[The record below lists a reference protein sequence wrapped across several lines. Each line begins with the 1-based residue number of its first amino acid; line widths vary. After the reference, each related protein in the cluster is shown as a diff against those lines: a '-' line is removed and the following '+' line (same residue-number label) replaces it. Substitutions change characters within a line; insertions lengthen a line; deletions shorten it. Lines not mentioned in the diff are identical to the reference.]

1 MEQYRIFFSWQ
12 SDTKG
17 NKGIIKESLKASCQL
32 VSEKFGCEIIIDEA
46 TRNVPGMP
54 KIEDTVLEKIDNC
67 DVFVCDV
74 TPVTVLNDKHMPN
87 SNVIIELG
95 YAIKSKGYSQI
106 IALAKK
112 GDWKPDQ
119 LPFDINHH
127 RIGLFE
133 SAKDCNL
140 IFEIE
145 SAVNYV
151 RSQWKSRLFRFWH
164 RIKEKVNTGAVKG
177 KKEVFGPSER
187 VSELTNATE
196 DSITFFSRRM
206 ARAFGGDRGLVE
218 YTDPKEIAY
227 RLSILLHQP
236 LKFKKGLNGASTLPV
251 WNFWCGS
258 SEGVESFRILNRRK
272 VLLNTNELRL
282 KRMVVFRDS
291 ARLKQQYIYIE
302 TEEDKPT
309 GLYEYSYSTIREMTE
324 LRGYFDEEYAVF
336 RKNRLVSRNI
346 KLEEYD
352 DGACVIG
359 GKVCQTYG
367 KAEPRVRY
375 LTPFCFIM
383 CAHAAPYNS
392 HHFDRTSKEMLVK
405 MRSYDITKE
414 EFHQYMMTIQ
424 GDPRIERIL

>member
-112 GDWKPDQ
+112 GDWKPEQ

-151 RSQWKSRLFRFWH
+151 RSQWKSRLFR
-164 RIKEKVNTGAVKG
+164 
-177 KKEVFGPSER
+177 
-187 VSELTNATE
+187 
-196 DSITFFSRRM
+196 
-206 ARAFGGDRGLVE
+206 
-218 YTDPKEIAY
+218 
-227 RLSILLHQP
+227 
-236 LKFKKGLNGASTLPV
+236 
-251 WNFWCGS
+251 
-258 SEGVESFRILNRRK
+258 
-272 VLLNTNELRL
+272 VL
-282 KRMVVFRDS
+282 
-291 ARLKQQYIYIE
+291 A
-302 TEEDKPT
+302 
-309 GLYEYSYSTIREMTE
+309 
-324 LRGYFDEEYAVF
+324 
-336 RKNRLVSRNI
+336 
-346 KLEEYD
+346 
-352 DGACVIG
+352 
-359 GKVCQTYG
+359 
-367 KAEPRVRY
+367 
-375 LTPFCFIM
+375 
-383 CAHAAPYNS
+383 
-392 HHFDRTSKEMLVK
+392 
-405 MRSYDITKE
+405 
-414 EFHQYMMTIQ
+414 
-424 GDPRIERIL
+424 